1 MNCGLVEFVDKIFR
15 TERNVDMTPYTELTI
30 AELEALKKELL
41 IRYGAFKEKKL
52 TLDMTRGKPSIE
64 QLDLAMDMLTGDIS
78 REYKSRSGLD
88 CRNYGGLDGIK
99 EAKELFARYMEVADD
114 EIIVGGSASLKM
126 MHDAIM
132 GAMVYGM
139 VDSEQ
144 PWGKLPK
151 VKFLC
156 PSPGYD
162 RHFAICQYL
171 GIEMITVAMDAN
183 GPDMDSVE
191 ALVASDEAIRGIW
204 CVPKYSNPT
213 GITYSDE
220 VIDRLASMPTRAKD
234 FTIFCDNAYTV
245 HHLSDFHDPLKNLLS
260 ACKDAGNPERVFLFG
275 STSKISFA
283 GAGIAMMAG
292 SRKNIEFVLSKM
304 QFQTIGPNKLNQLRH
319 VLFFKDLAGIE
330 DHMKKHAVIL
340 KPKFDAV
347 LNVLDR
353 ELTGT
358 GIAEWSSPNGGYFI
372 SIDTPAGCARDVI
385 KKAAIAGV
393 KLTPAGATFPHG
405 KDPGD
410 RNIRI
415 APSFPSA
422 ADVNTAMELV
432 VICIQLVSI
441 EKLISGS

>member
-1 MNCGLVEFVDKIFR
+1 
-15 TERNVDMTPYTELTI
+15 MTPYADLNK
-30 AELEALKKELL
+30 AELEVLKEKRLSL
-41 IRYGAFKEKKL
+41 YSDFQEKKL
-52 TLDMTRGKPSIE
+52 TLDMTRGKPSPE
-64 QLDLAMDMLTGDIS
+64 QLDLAMDMLTGEIS
-78 REYKSRSGLD
+78 REYKTQSGLD

-114 EIIVGGSASLKM
+114 EIIIGDNASLKM
-126 MHDAIM
+126 MHDTIM

-139 VDSEQ
+139 VDSDQ

-162 RHFAICQYL
+162 RHFAVCQYL
-171 GIEMITVAMDAN
+171 GIDMITVAMNAN
-183 GPDMDSVE
+183 GPDMDRVE
-191 ALVASDEAIRGIW
+191 DLVASDDAIKGIW

-220 VIDRLASMPTRAKD
+220 VIDRLASMKTKAGD
-234 FTIFCDNAYTV
+234 FKIFCDNAYAV
-245 HHLSDFHDPLKNLLS
+245 HHLSDSHDSLKNLLS
-260 ACKDAGNPERVFLFG
+260 ACKNAGNSERVFLYG

-283 GAGIAMMAG
+283 GAGVAMMAA

-319 VLFFKDLAGIE
+319 VLFFKNVAGIE
-330 DHMKKHAVIL
+330 EHMKKHAATL

-347 LNVLDR
+347 LNVLDQK
-353 ELTGT
+353 LADS
-358 GIAEWSSPNGGYFI
+358 GIAEWSRPNGGYFI
-372 SIDTPAGCARDVI
+372 SIDTLSGCARDVI
-385 KKAAIAGV
+385 KKATTAGV
-393 KLTPAGATFPHG
+393 KLTPAGATFPYG
-405 KDPGD
+405 KDPED

-422 ADVNTAMELV
+422 ADVITAMELV
-432 VICIQLVSI
+432 AICIQLVSI
-441 EKLISGS
+441 DKLTGEA